1 MNKFTFI
8 VTDTEG
14 SNGEIEVNITESS
27 ITPAILQLMKS
38 FPFPRYIYSNGKV
51 EYGIIANRKVESI
64 NDDII
69 VKIMDQL
76 ITTGKV

>member
-1 MNKFTFI
+1 MNKFTFT

-14 SNGEIEVNITESS
+14 SNGDIEVNITEAT

-51 EYGIIANRKVESI
+51 EYGITNRKIESI

-69 VKIMDQL
+69 AKIMDQL
-76 ITTGKV
+76 IATGKV